1 MKMFSRVSCSTTRVK
16 VRVVA
21 HVRSGVG
28 RSAASPLIPATIAWS
43 FSMAAS
49 TIALFSPA
57 SFACS
62 AFMRS

>member
-1 MKMFSRVSCSTTRVK
+1 MFSRASCSTTRG

-28 RSAASPLIPATIAWS
+28 RSAASPLIPATMAWS

-49 TIALFSPA
+49 TIAVFSPA